1 MVMSKKVT
9 ATTEV
14 KKARLVRDKN
24 TFLSELNNRI
34 ELGRELLNTPVSRVG
49 YSGFGYPSHSYA
61 YDERQFNNL
70 KSEFQKWNSY
80 NSELLKQA
88 FDIPNNE
95 YRHSYIKA
103 GQALIFT
110 SDTDMLQMY
119 RDEISGKILNLEALV
134 QKLPLLPIV
143 EKEPIPSY
151 SEGKSS
157 DNRQPMIFISHASAD
172 NAFVDALVRLLEGIG
187 FDETN
192 LFCSSIPEYGIALG
206 ESIYDKLLNLFRD
219 KKLYVLF
226 VHSPCYYTRPVCLN
240 EMGAAWVLKTEY
252 YSILTKDMSYE
263 MMTGVVTSER
273 IGIKVDATDA
283 SARLNELYENLK
295 SAFSLSALSQTK
307 WERLRNTFLSDVNA
321 I

>member
-1 MVMSKKVT
+1 MTV
-9 ATTEV
+9 A
-14 KKARLVRDKN
+14 KARLVLDKD
-24 TFLSELNNRI
+24 TFLSELSKRI
-34 ELGRELLNTPVSRVG
+34 ELGRELLNISVSRVG
-49 YSGFGYPSHSYA
+49 YSGFGYSSRSFI
-61 YDERQFNNL
+61 YDERQLNDFE
-70 KSEFQKWNSY
+70 SEFKKWNDY
-80 NSELLKQA
+80 NIELLKQA

-95 YRHSYIKA
+95 YQHSYTQA
-103 GQALIFT
+103 GQLMILT
-110 SDTDMLQMY
+110 SDTDMFQVY
-119 RDEISGKILNLEALV
+119 RDEISDKIVNLESLV
-134 QKLPLLPIV
+134 QKMPLLPIV
-143 EKEPIPSY
+143 EKDQIASS
-151 SEGKSS
+151 SEEKSGGS
-157 DNRQPMIFISHASAD
+157 KQPMIFISHASAD
-172 NAFVDALVRLLEGIG
+172 KPFVESLVRLLEGIG
-187 FDETN
+187 FDESN

-226 VHSPCYYTRPVCLN
+226 VHSPRYYTRPVCLN

-263 MMTGVVTSER
+263 MMAGVATSER